1 VLASLDK
8 DKPESSWLSLALIRK
23 WDGTMELIENY
34 MPVGSLVG
42 ERYEVIGVLGSGG
55 FSYVLRAH
63 DRQEDRTVALKVLD
77 VLGLKQGRRYD
88 ELLARF
94 EREIELIEQLQHRN
108 VLSIYGHGF
117 HETPRIP
124 YMVVEFLD
132 GQDLGQYIREHGGFS
147 ATRLWPML
155 FPMLDALAMAHD
167 RGIIHKDLSPANL
180 FLRDPGTS
188 KETIC
193 ILDFGIAY
201 WRSAAQRLTAQNKFL
216 GTPRYIAPEYASRQ
230 VVSPAI
236 DIYQMG
242 LVLVELLVAKPV
254 VRAKSN
260 LAALYSHMNG
270 NLQIPAKLV
279 DTELWPIL
287 QKALSSEPEA
297 RHQHAREFAGELA
310 SIDPDE
316 LPELSEDD
324 ETVKISLT

>member
-155 FPMLDALAMAHD
+155 FPMLDALAMA
-167 RGIIHKDLSPANL
+167 G
-180 FLRDPGTS
+180 
-188 KETIC
+188 
-193 ILDFGIAY
+193 FG
-201 WRSAAQRLTAQNKFL
+201 
-216 GTPRYIAPEYASRQ
+216 G
-230 VVSPAI
+230 
-236 DIYQMG
+236 
-242 LVLVELLVAKPV
+242 
-254 VRAKSN
+254 
-260 LAALYSHMNG
+260 
-270 NLQIPAKLV
+270 
-279 DTELWPIL
+279 
-287 QKALSSEPEA
+287 PEA
-297 RHQHAREFAGELA
+297 ADVLRM
-310 SIDPDE
+310 IDE
-316 LPELSEDD
+316 LGRLEHAADIVQDDLARRLFSIEDRIKPGSLLIWN
-324 ETVKISLT
+324 KIFNKVGDMANHAERMGNRTRLFMAS